1 MAPRIV
7 GKKWEETGE
16 DELSV
21 SLAGPLSRFNGA
33 ERETLMTTT
42 SQKVMFDLINDAG
55 ILPAAADRDN
65 N

>member
-1 MAPRIV
+1 MASRIV

-21 SLAGPLSRFNGA
+21 SLAGPLSRFTGA
-33 ERETLMTTT
+33 EREMLMTTT
-42 SQKVMFDLINDAG
+42 SQKVMFDLINEAG
-55 ILPAAADRDN
+55 ILPAATGRDN